1 MRQKDTGMQMQR
13 AGSAVDA
20 DVLLALLTTR

>member
-1 MRQKDTGMQMQR
+1 MRQNGTSKQMQC
-13 AGSAVDA
+13 AGSAAKA

>member
-1 MRQKDTGMQMQR
+1 MRQKHTGMQMQC
-13 AGSAVDA
+13 AGSVAKA